1 MMTSD
6 EDIDTWMTMLSRV
19 SEFVSRCPPL
29 RVAEVECLWYNGYPA
44 RRRGVNA
51 QPVYVDNYFGLLLQD
66 NESAPGD
73 SEVYYLDPVHGGSYI
88 PPKVLEIV
96 RQLYPGYTTVTA
108 VPCQQENAEEQNCG
122 LLVLVWATEAALNPP
137 RDGLSSIWY
146 DEERLRRHAARCV
159 RNGMPE
165 IFPRRERSR
174 GGVVWSRGS

>member
-19 SEFVSRCPPL
+19 
-29 RVAEVECLWYNGYPA
+29 ECLWHNGYPA

-96 RQLYPGYTTVTA
+96 RQLYPRYTTVTA

-122 LLVLVWATEAALNPP
+122 LLVLAWATEAALNTP

-146 DEERLRRHAARCV
+146 FVSTTKRDYVVMQLAA
-159 RNGMPE
+159 
-165 IFPRRERSR
+165 
-174 GGVVWSRGS
+174 